1 MNEEIMKNMIELSM
15 NPTFQKGFF
24 EFFMKMQQQEGI
36 ESARKF
42 WGGYPEKETLS
53 GNAAEIF
60 EQMISFYSHLGVVP
74 KTKYDEVV
82 KENKKLKEENEFL
95 KNTVREMNLK
105 VWTEGSS
112 RIQEVW
118 KETVDKQM
126 EVATEISKSLL
137 GLFKQAGTK

>member
-1 MNEEIMKNMIELSM
+1 MNEKLIENMVELCKN
-15 NPTFQKGFF
+15 PAFQKGFLD
-24 EFFMKMQQQEGI
+24 FFIKMQQEGI
-36 ESARKF
+36 ESARKS

-53 GNAAEIF
+53 GNATEIF

-82 KENKKLKEENEFL
+82 KENEKLKEENKFL
-95 KNTVREMNLK
+95 KNTVREMNLQI
-105 VWTEGSS
+105 WTEGSS
-112 RIQEVW
+112 KMQEVW

-126 EVATEISKSLL
+126 EVAAEISKSLI